1 MVTED
6 YYNSTF
12 YGEPVATADFAR
24 YEARAAAIIN
34 SITRNG
40 YQSRLDWLTSK
51 GYLTVAAALTTA
63 YKNAICA
70 QIEYFALYGIN
81 IASAGRQSA
90 GFTVGKVSVSDGGRL
105 PLGKASTVCPS
116 AISELEQT
124 GLLNP
129 QVDTYDPVRAPRWM
143 GV

>member
-12 YGEPVATADFAR
+12 CGEPVATADFPR

-34 SITRNG
+34 SITRGG
-40 YQSRLDWLTSK
+40 YQVRLDWLTLH
-51 GYLTVAAALTTA
+51 GYLTAAATLTTA

-90 GFTVGKVSVSDGGRL
+90 GFTVGKVSVNDGGKL
-105 PLGKASTVCPS
+105 PLGRASTVCPG

-129 QVDTYDPVRAPRWM
+129 QVDTYDPARAPRWM

>member
-6 YYNSTF
+6 YYNNTF

-24 YEARAAAIIN
+24 YEARAAAIISN
-34 SITRNG
+34 ITRGG
-40 YQSRLDWLTSK
+40 YQVRLDWLTLH
-51 GYLTVAAALTTA
+51 GYLTAAATLTTA

-90 GFTVGKVSVSDGGRL
+90 GFTVGKVSVNDGGKL
-105 PLGKASTVCPS
+105 PLGRASTVCPG
-116 AISELEQT
+116 AISALEQT

-129 QVDTYDPVRAPRWM
+129 QVDTYDPVRLPRWM